1 VHLHRT
7 SSGSGDS
14 FKARAADGSDGNDSD
29 LDLAG
34 LRRARMQHPGTIS
47 MFGSFSDK
55 AMKDA
60 PDDGQETAST
70 KLRMVFELP
79 KEEKILMGTEKIVE
93 SSANARISGMA
104 REECYDTG
112 LYVPY
117 RKIHM
122 FLCPTATDRR
132 TLVFLNETDGRILSL
147 KRATSP
153 RNPET
158 HLDGIES
165 GLC

>member
-1 VHLHRT
+1 MQLHRT

-14 FKARAADGSDGNDSD
+14 FKARAADESDGTDND

-60 PDDGQETAST
+60 PDDGQDTAST
-70 KLRMVFELP
+70 KLRKVFELP
-79 KEEKILMGTEKIVE
+79 EEEKILTGTEKIIA
-93 SSANARISGMA
+93 SGANARISGVA
-104 REECYDTG
+104 REECYDTR

-117 RKIHM
+117 RTTHM
-122 FLCPTATDRR
+122 FLCPTATNRR
-132 TLVFLNETDGRILSL
+132 SVVFLNETNGSTLSL
-147 KRATSP
+147 KRAISP

-158 HLDGIES
+158 HHGGIES